1 MRRSCAR
8 SPRRAADAG
17 AERPI
22 RPTGHAAAAPGHTIT
37 PGLSM
42 PDGRGCWRASW
53 DRCLLHARHGRLR
66 RNAVSLHGVR
76 LSGAPG
82 APLWIGCSSAN
93 RALAGKHSW
102 DGIVAVPVVFGAGCL
117 ALSPVRRVRAAR
129 PSGRFPTHPPGLR
142 HTATHGGT
150 HSVAAIADTWRQEN
164 SSADQ
169 VWPRGAAIP
178 GRRARWAQPGGR
190 ESRKDH

>member
-1 MRRSCAR
+1 MSCAR
-8 SPRRAADAG
+8 RPRRAADAG
-17 AERPI
+17 EERPI
-22 RPTGHAAAAPGHTIT
+22 RPTGYAAAAPGHTIT

-129 PSGRFPTHPPGLR
+129 PSGRFPTHLLACG

-150 HSVAAIADTWRQEN
+150 QGVAAIADIWRQEK
-164 SSADQ
+164 SSANPTR
-169 VWPRGAAIP
+169 PRGAAVQ
-178 GRRARWAQPGGR
+178 GRRA
-190 ESRKDH
+190 